1 MVLSYL
7 IKGTFWLTAAGLITR
22 TAGFFYKIFL
32 SRIIGAEEIGLF
44 QLCMPLYTFCLAAAS
59 GGIQTALSRFIAE
72 AEAKKDPEETRCF
85 LRIALFL
92 TFFISLLLAF
102 CLWGFSDVI
111 AVRFLLETRCQWL
124 LQLLALSLPFC
135 AGHACLIGYF
145 LGKKQA
151 GITALSQL
159 IEQGVRILTA
169 VLCCLFLSG
178 RTAQGAS
185 VLALGTLAGEGAACL
200 YCLLHLPRLSFGRL
214 RGKPLY
220 IRPVAKHIFAIAAPL
235 SLCRMMLCILQAIE
249 AALLPQQLQR
259 YGLSASDA
267 LSCYGI
273 LSGMVLPLLLF
284 PTAVTGSFG
293 MLLLPLI
300 SEAQTLRHESRI
312 VSVSRISFFG
322 SLLLGLFFSSFFFL
336 SGDVVGR
343 LLFDSEEAGRCIRSL
358 ALLCPLLYSSTTL
371 TGILHGLGKTAALS
385 VQSTAGFLL
394 RLLFVLFAVPR
405 FGLAGYVPGLL
416 VSQLFLVIATLCLL
430 GEGLQQ
436 PLFSLPELLLPALPG
451 LIAVGIMLL
460 LDSLIPWLGACSW
473 GSLLVH
479 TALLFL
485 IFSASVICGYFP
497 ASKKN

>member
-178 RTAQGAS
+178 RTAKGAS

-214 RGKPLY
+214 HGKPLY

-235 SLCRMMLCILQAIE
+235 SLCRMMLLHPSGNRSGSPSAAA
-249 AALLPQQLQR
+249 AALWSVRLR
-259 YGLSASDA
+259 RT
-267 LSCYGI
+267 
-273 LSGMVLPLLLF
+273 LLLWHF
-284 PTAVTGSFG
+284 KRNGTA
-293 MLLLPLI
+293 
-300 SEAQTLRHESRI
+300 AA
-312 VSVSRISFFG
+312 SVSNGCHRFVWHAP
-322 SLLLGLFFSSFFFL
+322 SSAHL
-336 SGDVVGR
+336 
-343 LLFDSEEAGRCIRSL
+343 
-358 ALLCPLLYSSTTL
+358 
-371 TGILHGLGKTAALS
+371 
-385 VQSTAGFLL
+385 
-394 RLLFVLFAVPR
+394 
-405 FGLAGYVPGLL
+405 
-416 VSQLFLVIATLCLL
+416 
-430 GEGLQQ
+430 
-436 PLFSLPELLLPALPG
+436 
-451 LIAVGIMLL
+451 
-460 LDSLIPWLGACSW
+460 
-473 GSLLVH
+473 
-479 TALLFL
+479 
-485 IFSASVICGYFP
+485 
-497 ASKKN
+497 

>member
-72 AEAKKDPEETRCF
+72 TEAKKDPEETRCF

-102 CLWGFSDVI
+102 CLWCFSDVI

-178 RTAQGAS
+178 RTTHGAS
-185 VLALGTLAGEGAACL
+185 VLALGTLAGEEELPACTVFCTCRASPL
-200 YCLLHLPRLSFGRL
+200 ADCTANRCTSARLQS
-214 RGKPLY
+214 
-220 IRPVAKHIFAIAAPL
+220 IFLL
-235 SLCRMMLCILQAIE
+235 SLHR
-249 AALLPQQLQR
+249 
-259 YGLSASDA
+259 
-267 LSCYGI
+267 
-273 LSGMVLPLLLF
+273 
-284 PTAVTGSFG
+284 
-293 MLLLPLI
+293 
-300 SEAQTLRHESRI
+300 SR
-312 VSVSRISFFG
+312 F
-322 SLLLGLFFSSFFFL
+322 
-336 SGDVVGR
+336 VG
-343 LLFDSEEAGRCIRSL
+343 
-358 ALLCPLLYSSTTL
+358 
-371 TGILHGLGKTAALS
+371 
-385 VQSTAGFLL
+385 
-394 RLLFVLFAVPR
+394 
-405 FGLAGYVPGLL
+405 
-416 VSQLFLVIATLCLL
+416 
-430 GEGLQQ
+430 
-436 PLFSLPELLLPALPG
+436 
-451 LIAVGIMLL
+451 
-460 LDSLIPWLGACSW
+460 
-473 GSLLVH
+473 
-479 TALLFL
+479 
-485 IFSASVICGYFP
+485 
-497 ASKKN
+497 